1 MGKRVKAVLAQEAAA
16 AGAPGATQAEKDL
29 YSGELA
35 SYQRMKKKKGFFGGY
50 GLGKT
55 IMQSPLNPAGM
66 SVRIANVSRPI
77 QQSLLK
83 GGGWKS
89 LSKVRKGMHQIHSVT
104 EDPTGRKERAY
115 RQASSMLKSSDPSVR
130 AQGKQLYDTLD
141 AKAKRQILNDA
152 AIAATVYAGAS
163 AIGAGGG
170 TAGAAGGGTTG
181 AGEGAGAAAT
191 GTSGQGLGALGGG
204 AGLGTTE
211 AGTAATTGATTAGTT
226 AGATGAG
233 TSLLSKVAP
242 YAKYAVPLIASMAG
256 GAGKGGKGAQGQLGQ
271 ISAEQQALGEQL
283 LNQYKSGTLQPW
295 EQSAIDQY
303 TKQSKAQM
311 RQQMANAGISD
322 STMMAEEEA
331 KIDANATQLYGN
343 FMKTTLSNGMQALG
357 YAVGP
362 TTTLL
367 NTQLQQDQNLQN
379 AWTSAAN
386 IFMQMM
392 AQSG

>member
-1 MGKRVKAVLAQEAAA
+1 MGKRVKAVLASEAAA
-16 AGAPGATQAEKDL
+16 ASAPGATQQQKEQYANEM
-29 YSGELA
+29 A
-35 SYQRMKKKKGFFGGY
+35 AYQRMKKKKGFFGGY

-66 SVRIANVSRPI
+66 SVRIANVSRPL
-77 QQSLLK
+77 QESLLK

-89 LSKVRKGMHQIHSVT
+89 LNKVRQAMHQVHSVT

-115 RQASSMLKSSDPSVR
+115 RQASSMLKSSDPAIR

-163 AIGAGGG
+163 ALGAGGG
-170 TAGAAGGGTTG
+170 ASGAASG

-191 GTSGQGLGALGGG
+191 PETGAGLGALGGG
-204 AGLGTTE
+204 GGLGA
-211 AGTAATTGATTAGTT
+211 AGTGAGTT
-226 AGATGAG
+226 AGVTAGAG
-233 TSLLSKVAP
+233 TGATAAGTGASLLSKVAP
-242 YAKYAVPLIASMAG
+242 YAKYAVPLVASLAG
-256 GAGKGGKGAQGQLGQ
+256 GKGAGGKGAQGQLGQ
-271 ISAEQQALGEQL
+271 ISAEQQAIGEQL

-331 KIDANATQLYGN
+331 KIDQNATQLYGN
-343 FMKTTLSNGMQALG
+343 FMQTTLQNGMQALG

-367 NTQLQQDQNLQN
+367 NTQLKQDQNLQN

-392 AQSG
+392 HPART